1 MRRTSVFSVFLLLGL
16 ALTLVSREP
25 QTDPRLKKASR
36 AAEHAGWIQVHLEG
50 TPGEIGFQHGYL
62 LSAEIQDNFHEIST
76 EMTHDEKKDWAF
88 FRKTAEEILWPRV
101 EQEYRDE
108 IAGIVEG
115 QKARGGKLDIW
126 DIVAMNAWLEL
137 PYYDKMLDKG
147 KPGITTSRNVA
158 DHCSAFV
165 ATGKYT
171 RDGRI
176 VIGHNNWTSYAS
188 GERWNIIFDIV
199 PAAGNHILMD
209 GEPGVIHSADDFGVN
224 SGPASSSPRP
234 PSAASAASTRRP
246 FRNSCGRARPCS
258 MPTRST
264 ISRAS

>member
-1 MRRTSVFSVFLLLGL
+1 
-16 ALTLVSREP
+16 
-25 QTDPRLKKASR
+25 
-36 AAEHAGWIQVHLEG
+36 
-50 TPGEIGFQHGYL
+50 
-62 LSAEIQDNFHEIST
+62 
-76 EMTHDEKKDWAF
+76 MTHDEKKDWAF